1 MHPATSLSPSNLAL
15 AKEFVRRLAEQVD
28 PHLFTVTLF
37 GSRARGDADEES
49 DLSRSV
55 MRRQR
60 NERSISMKTYRGIV
74 KGNTVILEQEPEV
87 QEGTEAIVLIQT
99 TEEDE
104 QEIVQRQKALL
115 KRGFAM
121 GKLRYK
127 KREELYE
134 RGK

>member
-1 MHPATSLSPSNLAL
+1 
-15 AKEFVRRLAEQVD
+15 
-28 PHLFTVTLF
+28 
-37 GSRARGDADEES
+37 
-49 DLSRSV
+49 
-55 MRRQR
+55 
-60 NERSISMKTYRGIV
+60 MKTYRGIV

-104 QEIVQRQKALL
+104 QEIVQRPKAILE
-115 KRGFAM
+115 RGFAM
-121 GKLRYK
+121 GKLRSN